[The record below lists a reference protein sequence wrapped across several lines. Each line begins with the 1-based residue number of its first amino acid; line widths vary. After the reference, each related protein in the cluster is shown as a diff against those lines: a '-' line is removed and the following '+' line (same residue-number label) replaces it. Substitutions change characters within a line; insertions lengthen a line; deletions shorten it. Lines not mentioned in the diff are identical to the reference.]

1 MFKHMLSM
9 QLKDIIE
16 VVYDFYKS
24 FCVSLVSVM
33 TILYIMTK
41 IGQMLG

>member
-1 MFKHMLSM
+1 MFENMLSM
-9 QLKDIIE
+9 QIKDIIE

-33 TILYIMTK
+33 SIIYIMVK
-41 IGQMLG
+41 IGQMVG

>member
-41 IGQMLG
+41 IGQMVG